1 MDLNIDQQDGYVVL
15 TPGGSRLDSTAA
27 PELKSNIIL
36 MGNAVETGDLI
47 VDMHKVDFADS
58 SGLSALLMA
67 FRLYRDSERTFILS
81 GLNER
86 VEKLLEIS
94 RLTDSFT
101 ITKDMEEA
109 VYLIKG
115 SEHDDE
121 NDENP
126 FIA

>member
-1 MDLNIDQQDGYVVL
+1 MNLNIDQQDGYVVL

-27 PELKSNIIL
+27 PELKSNIIV

-47 VDMHKVDFADS
+47 LDLHKVEFADS

-67 FRLYRDSERTFILS
+67 YRLYRDSERTLILS

-86 VEKLLEIS
+86 VETLLNIS

-101 ITKDMEEA
+101 ITKDLDEA
-109 VYLIKG
+109 VYLVKG
-115 SEHDDE
+115 SEDGEEEDDSL
-121 NDENP
+121 
-126 FIA
+126 FG

>member
-1 MDLNIDQQDGYVVL
+1 MNLDIDKQDGYVII
-15 TPGGSRLDSTAA
+15 TPGHSRLDSTAA
-27 PELKSNIIL
+27 PELKSNIIV

-47 VDMHKVDFADS
+47 LDLHKVEFADS

-67 FRLYRDSERTFILS
+67 FRLYRDTERTLILS

-101 ITKDMEEA
+101 ITQDVDEA
-109 VYLIKG
+109 IYLIQG
-115 SEHDDE
+115 SDDE
-121 NDENP
+121 EENDSL
-126 FIA
+126 FG

>member
-1 MDLNIDQQDGYVVL
+1 MNLEIDQKEGYVVL
-15 TPGGSRLDSTAA
+15 TPGSARLDSTAA
-27 PELKSNIIL
+27 PELKSNIIV

-47 VDMHKVDFADS
+47 IDLHNVDFADS

-67 FRLYRDSERTFILS
+67 FRLYRDTERTLILS

-86 VEKLLEIS
+86 IEKLLEIS

-101 ITKDMEEA
+101 ITTDLDEA

-115 SEHDDE
+115 SDDDE
-121 NDENP
+121 ENDSL
-126 FIA
+126 FD